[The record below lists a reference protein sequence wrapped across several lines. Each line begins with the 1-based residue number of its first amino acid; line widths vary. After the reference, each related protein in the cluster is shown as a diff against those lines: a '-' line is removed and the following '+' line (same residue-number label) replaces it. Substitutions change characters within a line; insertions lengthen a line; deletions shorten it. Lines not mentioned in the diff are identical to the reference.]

1 MRKNKFISYQK
12 LSKKARRELDK
23 QKRSDWGAVRPVTRI
38 EENPKA
44 YKRHAKHKGSENF
57 YA

>member
-1 MRKNKFISYQK
+1 MHKFIPYEK
-12 LSKKARRELDK
+12 LSKKAKKQIDK
-23 QKRSDWGAVRPVTRI
+23 KKRSDWGLVRPITRI

-44 YKRHAKHKGSENF
+44 YKRHAKHKGSENL